1 MSLPSRLAQSLTFSF
16 SRLKHFD
23 SSEIEVVV
31 SNTSKE
37 AGEELY
43 NKLKDFNMESGDLK
57 VEASE
62 GDIASFAAV
71 AV

>member
-57 VEASE
+57 VSE